1 MKQVVS
7 PERVKQVAGLKTTLR
22 ASRESFRVLSEG
34 FESSEVPHQPSLP
47 PSLSPSLPPSLS
59 PPLALTLE

>member
-1 MKQVVS
+1 MRQVVGSECVKQIVS

-34 FESSEVPHQPSLP
+34 FESSEVPHQPP
-47 PSLSPSLPPSLS
+47 HVNY
-59 PPLALTLE
+59 